1 MRGVT
6 GKEAVQ
12 AAYQAPIGT
21 VIDEEASK
29 KFRIKVRSRG
39 AARREVLPSDRRCRA
54 GSVAR

>member
-6 GKEAVQ
+6 GKEAVRS
-12 AAYQAPIGT
+12 AYQAPVGT

-29 KFRIKVRSRG
+29 KFGIKVRSRG
-39 AARREVLPSDRRCRA
+39 AARREVLPGDRRCRA